1 MLGLTSRCHG
11 SAVLTCGGHGAGVSD
26 SSVLADAGW
35 YDRGCPPSSY
45 LATTACGSSTMVR
58 QVRHLRTIGSLGV
71 GAVSLCLYNWWV
83 WAVWPGRL
91 LSSRDEF
98 FSDLEASGR
107 PHATAL
113 SRIDLLAGAL
123 LVAALLLR
131 GRSAGPVRRAE
142 WPLLLTFAAASA
154 LGGMFPYVCA
164 EGAVA
169 GCRSAEWQLQLNW
182 RQYAHIVVG
191 IIEFGAATGGIALAA
206 RRTPGR
212 STAVR
217 RTFQLL
223 LAVLTPGYPLLGL
236 AYLTDSLGAL
246 IEPVFF
252 LCFSA
257 ALLAELLEGQGSSL
271 ARADRPRRMVTPP
284 DRPGP

>member
-1 MLGLTSRCHG
+1 
-11 SAVLTCGGHGAGVSD
+11 
-26 SSVLADAGW
+26 
-35 YDRGCPPSSY
+35 
-45 LATTACGSSTMVR
+45 MVR
-58 QVRHLRTIGSLGV
+58 QVRNIRTIGARST
-71 GAVSLCLYNWWV
+71 GAVGLCLYNWWI

-91 LSSRDEF
+91 VSNRDEF

-107 PHATAL
+107 PHSAAL

-131 GRSAGPVRRAE
+131 GRSAGPVRRIE
-142 WPLLLTFAAASA
+142 WPLLLICAVASA
-154 LGGMFPYVCA
+154 LGGLFPYVCA

-206 RRTPGR
+206 RSTPGR
-212 STAVR
+212 SAVVR
-217 RTFQLL
+217 RTFRLL
-223 LAVLTPGYPLLGL
+223 LAVLIPGYPLLGL
-236 AYLTDSLGAL
+236 AYLSDSLGAL

-271 ARADRPRRMVTPP
+271 GRADRRAGMAAPS
-284 DRPGP
+284 GP

>member
-1 MLGLTSRCHG
+1 
-11 SAVLTCGGHGAGVSD
+11 
-26 SSVLADAGW
+26 
-35 YDRGCPPSSY
+35 
-45 LATTACGSSTMVR
+45 MVR
-58 QVRHLRTIGSLGV
+58 QVRHIRTIGVLST
-71 GAVSLCLYNWWV
+71 GAVGLCLYNWWV

-91 LSSRDEF
+91 LSSRDEL
-98 FSDLEASGR
+98 FSDLEASGL
-107 PHATAL
+107 PHSAVL

-131 GRSAGPVRRAE
+131 GRSAGPVRRVE
-142 WPLLLTFAAASA
+142 WPLLLTFAVAGA
-154 LGGMFPYVCA
+154 LGGLFPYVCA

-217 RTFQLL
+217 GTFRLL
-223 LAVLTPGYPLLGL
+223 LAVLIPAYPLLGV
-236 AYLTDSLGAL
+236 AYLTDRLGAL

-257 ALLAELLEGQGSSL
+257 ALLAELLEGGGSSL
-271 ARADRPRRMVTPP
+271 ARADR
-284 DRPGP
+284 RPGMTAPSD